1 MSLKQPVTL
10 ISRSLIQAAICV
22 PFLLII
28 LIIYGISR
36 EGENF
41 GAATM
46 FGLFT
51 IHGYVLAFISYI
63 FFNIIELKIK
73 SRWHLVKH
81 AVPLMLLII
90 GLLIIPSYKQN
101 NQQVLF
107 TIIITIMMVDLG
119 KILYHRVL
127 KTL

>member
-22 PFLLII
+22 PFLLIT

-41 GAATM
+41 GAAMM
-46 FGLFT
+46 FGLFA
-51 IHGYVLAFISYI
+51 IHGYVLAFVSYI

-73 SRWHLVKH
+73 SKWQLVKH

>member
-22 PFLLII
+22 PFLLVT

-36 EGENF
+36 EGEDF
-41 GAATM
+41 GAAIM
-46 FGLFT
+46 FGLFV
-51 IHGYVLAFISYI
+51 IHGYILAFISYI
-63 FFNIIELKIK
+63 FFNLIELKIK
-73 SRWHLVKH
+73 SKWQLVKH

-107 TIIITIMMVDLG
+107 TIIISIMMVDLG

>member
-22 PFLLII
+22 PFLLIT
-28 LIIYGISR
+28 LVIYGISR

-41 GAATM
+41 GAAIM
-46 FGLFT
+46 FGLFA

-73 SRWHLVKH
+73 SRWQLVKH
-81 AVPLMLLII
+81 AMPLMLLII